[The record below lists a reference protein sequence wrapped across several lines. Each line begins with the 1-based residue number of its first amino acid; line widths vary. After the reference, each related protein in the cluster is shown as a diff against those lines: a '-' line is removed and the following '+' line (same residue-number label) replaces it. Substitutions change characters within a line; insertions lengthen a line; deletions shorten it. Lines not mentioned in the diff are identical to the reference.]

1 MRKRIQNKIAFGLFI
16 FGGVFMLN
24 LFGLY
29 FVISVPILIVIYVI
43 CIKLL
48 K

>member
-1 MRKRIQNKIAFGLFI
+1 MNKRIQNKIAFGLFA
-16 FGGVFMLN
+16 FGGLYMLN

-29 FVISVPILIVIYVI
+29 FVMCVPILIIIYILV
-43 CIKLL
+43 IKLL